1 LGILRADVYGSPN
14 IGVYCH
20 SNEKTAILPAGLP
33 RKKIDGFRQNL
44 GVQVCVTDIGGCALI
59 GILVTANSN
68 GIVLPHIVHD
78 HELEAIRNTLEVK
91 VQVAHERWTALGNLV
106 LANDNGAVIH
116 PGAPESLARIVGET
130 LNVDIVPASIGGLPY
145 VGSLAVA
152 TNKGVLAHHSVTA
165 HERAVIEKALRV
177 PVDAG
182 TINGGVRYIKAGI
195 LANSNG
201 AIVGPLTTG
210 PELMAITRSLSID

>member
-1 LGILRADVYGSPN
+1 MGILRADVYGSPN

-20 SNEKTAILPAGLP
+20 SNEKTAILPTGLP
-33 RKKIDGFRQNL
+33 KKKIDRFRQNL
-44 GVQVCVTDIGGCALI
+44 GVQLCVTNIGGCALV
-59 GILVTANSN
+59 GVLVAANSN

-78 HELEAIRNTLEVK
+78 HELEAIRNTFEVE
-91 VQVAHERWTALGNLV
+91 VRVAQERWTALGNLV
-106 LANDNGAVIH
+106 LANDNGALIH
-116 PGAPESLARIVGET
+116 PGASESLARTVAET
-130 LNVDIVPASIGGLPY
+130 LDVDIVPASIGGLPY

-152 TNKGVLAHHSVTA
+152 TNKGVLAHRSITD
-165 HERAVIEKALRV
+165 HERAVIEKALSV

-182 TINGGVRYIKAGI
+182 TINGGVPYVKAGL

-210 PELMAITRSLSID
+210 PELMAITRSLGID